1 MDIRRSWPGRT
12 YYAFIRRWMLP
23 WLRRTRLTPNQMT
36 AVGAFLAAL
45 VPVGFYFSL
54 WAGLVFLALSGM
66 ADTLDGFLAREQG
79 LQGGSFGAFWDS
91 TLDRISDCFFLLG
104 FWVLF
109 WTTLPERFWP
119 SLLMFLALLGTGLV
133 SYTKARIEGLG
144 GECRVGLMDRLIR
157 TGYFMLWAAL
167 ALLFR
172 AHLENVLWS
181 GLIVYLALVGFTV
194 AQRVRQAARAL

>member
-36 AVGAFLAAL
+36 AVGVFLAAL

-54 WAGLVFLALSGM
+54 PAGLVFLALSGM

-79 LQGGSFGAFWDS
+79 LQGSSFGAFWDS

-157 TGYFMLWAAL
+157 TGYFILWAAL

-172 AHLENVLWS
+172 AHLESVLWS

-194 AQRVRQAARAL
+194 AQRVRQASRAL